1 MAIKK
6 FTEGKFE
13 VEVVAIG
20 GLIDYTLTVNVAP
33 GDVSKIGTAW
43 ESVIELGKSWSID
56 VNCHYNPADTVQ
68 AALITAYTTGNV
80 AFSSISCFEDA
91 SVMHYGSALL
101 TSAVISKVVGQV
113 DKIAVSFKG
122 DGALSH
128 G

>member
-33 GDVSKIGTAW
+33 GDTSKIGTAW
-43 ESVIELGKSWSID
+43 ESVIELGKSWGVDI
-56 VNCHYNPADTVQ
+56 NCHYNPADTVQ

-91 SVMHYGSALL
+91 SVMHWGSALL
-101 TSAVISKVVGQV
+101 TTAVVTKSVGGV
-113 DKIAVSFKG
+113 DKFAASFKG
-122 DGALSH
+122 DGALGH
-128 G
+128 A

>member
-13 VEVVAIG
+13 VEAVEVG
-20 GLIDYTLTVNVAP
+20 GLIDYTLNITVTP
-33 GDVSKIGTAW
+33 GDTSKIGTPW
-43 ESVIELGKSWSID
+43 ESVVELGKGWSVDI
-56 VNCHYNPADTVQ
+56 NCHYNPDDPVQ
-68 AALITAYTTGNV
+68 GALITAYTSGNV

-101 TSAVISKVVGQV
+101 TSAVITKSVGGV
-113 DKIAVSFKG
+113 DKFAASFKG